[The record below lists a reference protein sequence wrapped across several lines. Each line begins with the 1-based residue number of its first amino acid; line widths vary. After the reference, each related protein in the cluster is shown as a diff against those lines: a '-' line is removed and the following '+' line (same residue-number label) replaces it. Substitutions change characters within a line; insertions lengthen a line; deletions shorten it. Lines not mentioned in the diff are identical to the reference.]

1 LTVTI
6 RQFRREDTSA
16 VLGLAN
22 EHAAFDGTT
31 SEADLAV
38 TAHFPKGFW
47 VAEDES
53 KIVGFAYGYFKDVPS
68 QVLERW
74 GVTKVG
80 HVELMA
86 VAPSHR
92 RKGTATALLGRLLK
106 EFKDAG
112 AEMVLLDCPAEAAG
126 AKKLY
131 DKMGFEPR
139 FYGMRKRL

>member
-1 LTVTI
+1 MKK
-6 RQFRREDTSA
+6 DTST
-16 VLGLAN
+16 VLKLAN
-22 EHAAFDGTT
+22 QYAAFDGDV

-38 TAHFPKGFW
+38 TAYFPKGFW

-53 KIVGFAYGYFKDVPS
+53 EIVGFAYGYFKEIPP
-68 QVLERW
+68 QVLEKW

-112 AEMVLLDCPAEAAG
+112 AEMVLLDCPAEAVE

-131 DKMGFEPR
+131 DRMGFEPR